1 MRAWAAE
8 PYNLDPD
15 PDPNPNPNPNPNH
28 DPDPSHDP
36 NPNPNP
42 DQVRVWA
49 ARSSAVSSSPSSRH
63 SSTAPLP
70 TAAPHDA
77 CYAYSTLTTL
87 AALTTLAYHG
97 YTSADRPTSGRY
109 TYYTCL
115 PYPNPK
121 PKPKPKPNPNPNPNH
136 GYTSADRPTSGRCG
150 LR

>member
-63 SSTAPLP
+63 SSTAPLLHCS
-70 TAAPHDA
+70 TA
-77 CYAYSTLTTL
+77 Y
-87 AALTTLAYHG
+87 G
-97 YTSADRPTSGRY
+97 RPTRRLLCLLHTDYTGR
-109 TYYTCL
+109 TDHTCL
-115 PYPNPK
+115 PWLYFRGQTYK
-121 PKPKPKPNPNPNPNH
+121 
-136 GYTSADRPTSGRCG
+136 RPIHLLHLLT
-150 LR
+150 LP